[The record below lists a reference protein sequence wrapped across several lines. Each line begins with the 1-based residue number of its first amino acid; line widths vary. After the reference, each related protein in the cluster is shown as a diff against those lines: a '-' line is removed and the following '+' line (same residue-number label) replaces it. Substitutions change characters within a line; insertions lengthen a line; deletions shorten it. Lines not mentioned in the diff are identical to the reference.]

1 LLTESQDVAVKA
13 SLHDIGFLRQVP
25 NLSLKRVSNLL
36 PPRHIQRATAYDL
49 GGNLVLFDLNI
60 ERGVQRASLL
70 LSKLEWSRSDV
81 IAFAMSSEQRTLV
94 LAGPPSIRNHILRGP
109 TT

>member
-13 SLHDIGFLRQVP
+13 SLHDIGFVRQVP
-25 NLSLKRVSNLL
+25 NVSLKRVSNLQ

-60 ERGVQRASLL
+60 ERGVKRASLL
-70 LSKLEWSRSDV
+70 LRDLEWSSSDT

-94 LAGPPSIRNHILRGP
+94 LAGPPGIQNYILRAP